1 MSQSTLTEL
10 KAMEFESSQAAVSIL
25 SPFLPLCGLSAAR
38 DVECI
43 YCRSSADSCV
53 DYLNDFT
60 KIYIKTTQY
69 LSSVVGIKML

>member
-10 KAMEFESSQAAVSIL
+10 KAMEFEISQAAVSVP

-43 YCRSSADSCV
+43 YCRSLADSCV
-53 DYLNDFT
+53 DCLNDFT

-69 LSSVVGIKML
+69 MPSVVGIKLL